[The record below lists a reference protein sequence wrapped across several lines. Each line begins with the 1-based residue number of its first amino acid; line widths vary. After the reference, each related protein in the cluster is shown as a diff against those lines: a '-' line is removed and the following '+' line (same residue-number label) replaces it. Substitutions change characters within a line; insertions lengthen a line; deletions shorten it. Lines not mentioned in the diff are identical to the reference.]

1 MANISTINDKLA
13 LITKKFYDAISKT
26 FHNNIIISPPCIML
40 IARALLKASSDRTKS
55 QLLEVF
61 DIPSDMNNIDKIF
74 LEILSNT
81 QFEAAFFLNDNKR
94 INTSYK
100 RYINK
105 TDAITMTN
113 TNARYILDMME
124 RLHFDPNNMFSEDEF
139 ESILLFDISYLGIWE
154 TVFTDYDYHTFNVSK
169 YVSVRIPYIAT
180 KGMLGYTYCTDI
192 KSHVI
197 NIPYMYNTHSLI
209 LLFADSYQNFKY
221 LESHITAR
229 ILTSSKI
236 LFSNMYYSDICVV
249 IPKFS
254 VTVQHDMKSAF
265 MNLGITD
272 IFNDDCSMRCLS
284 PDKVSLTELY
294 VKSQIGFLNNRFILN
309 DQKRWD
315 KLSGTKYMLTRPF
328 MFCIRYNKTGSIV
341 FFGKIKDPSQ

>member
-1 MANISTINDKLA
+1 MANISTINNKLA
-13 LITKKFYDAISKT
+13 LITKQFYDAISKS

-55 QLLEVF
+55 QLLEIF
-61 DIPSDMNNIDKIF
+61 DTPPDMINIDKIL

-81 QFEAAFFLNDNKR
+81 QFEAGFFLNDDKH

-105 TDAITMTN
+105 TDAITITN

-154 TVFTDYDYHTFNVSK
+154 TVFTDYDCHTFNVSK
-169 YVSVRIPYIAT
+169 YVSIRVPYMAT

-209 LLFADSYQNFKY
+209 LLFTDSYQNFKY

-229 ILTSSKI
+229 ILTSSKM
-236 LFSNMYYSDICVV
+236 LFYNMYYSDICVV

-272 IFNDDCSMRCLS
+272 IFKDDCSMRCLS
-284 PDKVSLTELY
+284 PNKVSLTELY

-309 DQKRWD
+309 DQKRWE